1 VQSKKGPLLLKE
13 GATKDDAAVFY
24 GWPEG
29 RAFGEI
35 TEAEVAAFVAKKQVG
50 GAPAGTYEGKPIEKR
65 SGPFGT
71 YATCGGVNVPCTAED
86 TEETLQAKFA
96 AKSQAFLHRLG
107 PFEFRNGPYGVFMF
121 KKDLVGK
128 ARKFVGVP
136 SGVDPK
142 VLTQEAAIKIY
153 QAGLLMKAKGKQ
165 FKKKNEAT

>member
-1 VQSKKGPLLLKE
+1 MKK
-13 GATKDDAAVFY
+13 
-24 GWPEG
+24 
-29 RAFGEI
+29 
-35 TEAEVAAFVAKKQVG
+35 
-50 GAPAGTYEGKPIEKR
+50 

-71 YATCGGVNVPCTAED
+71 YAECDGVRVPCTEED
-86 TEETLQAKFA
+86 TAETICAKLQ
-96 AKSQAFLHRLG
+96 AKSQASLHTLG

-121 KKDLVGK
+121 KKDLIGK

-142 VLTQEAAIKIY
+142 LLTQEAAIKIY